1 MRYFVTGA
9 SGFIGRHVARL
20 LLEQGHEV
28 VALVRSA
35 EAAQDLTRLGARTH
49 EGDLTLKESMRG
61 GMRGADGVFH
71 LAAWYRVGVR
81 DRATADSINV
91 NGTYN
96 VLELM
101 KELEIPKGVYTSSL
115 AVFGDTQGRA
125 VDERYRHE
133 GPWLTD
139 YDRTKW
145 AAHFKVA
152 EPMARAGL
160 PLVIVLPGVVY
171 GPGDTSL
178 VRRMFVRYL
187 RRQLPMIPR
196 GATYCWG
203 HVEDT
208 ARAHLAAME
217 KGTLG
222 EAYIIAG
229 PSYSLRQVFAM
240 AEAITGIPAPRI
252 DAPPWLV
259 GGLATVMGVV
269 EKFRTVS
276 ETYAPETLRATAGVT
291 YLGNSKKALR
301 AFGFTTRPLEE
312 GLRETLHHEMRLLG
326 MSPRG

>member
-1 MRYFVTGA
+1 MKYFVTGA

-35 EAAQDLTRLGARTH
+35 AAAQDLTRLGARAH

-71 LAAWYRVGVR
+71 LAAWYRVGAR
-81 DRATADSINV
+81 DRSSADSVNV

-101 KELEIPKGVYTSSL
+101 KELEIPRGVYTSSL
-115 AVFGDTQGRA
+115 AVFGDTRGRA

-145 AAHFKVA
+145 AAHYKVA

-160 PLVIVLPGVVY
+160 PLVIVQPGVVY

-196 GATYCWG
+196 GAVYCWG

-208 ARAHLAAME
+208 ARAHVAAME

-229 PSYSLRQVFAM
+229 PSQSLRQVFVL
-240 AEAITGIPAPRI
+240 AEAITGIPAPRV

-269 EKFRTVS
+269 ERFRAVP

-291 YLGNSKKALR
+291 YLGNSKKASR